1 MKIKTIGLG
10 ATKNTGNYNNLKVYF
25 EAELESDEY
34 IDTYMDALRA
44 LVATELDLG
53 DEFFTVRTEIR
64 NKKLELASLVTAID
78 AAKIQLEDFTN
89 KWHNL
94 LEYFG
99 ASHPDIGTLLT
110 GVAIV
115 KPINFDEIDD
125 GYDEDIDSFS
135 EILCPDF
142 PLLDEEGCDH
152 SF

>member
-1 MKIKTIGLG
+1 MKIKTIGFG

-25 EAELESDEY
+25 EAQLESDEY

-44 LVATELDLG
+44 LVAAELNLG
-53 DEFFTVRTEIR
+53 DEFSTVRAEIR
-64 NKKLELASLVTAID
+64 NKKRELASLVAAID
-78 AAKIQLEDFTN
+78 ASKIQLEDFTN

-110 GVAIV
+110 GVPIV

-125 GYDEDIDSFS
+125 GYDEEVDSFS
-135 EILCPDF
+135 DIPCSENLSNWRKI
-142 PLLDEEGCDH
+142 
-152 SF
+152 

>member
-1 MKIKTIGLG
+1 MIIKTIGFG

-44 LVATELDLG
+44 LVAEELDLG
-53 DEFFTVRTEIR
+53 DEFSTVRTQIR
-64 NKKLELASLVTAID
+64 NKKLELANLVAAID
-78 AAKIQLEDFTN
+78 VAKIQLEDFTN

-110 GVAIV
+110 GVLIV

-125 GYDEDIDSFS
+125 GYDEEVDAFSDIPCS
-135 EILCPDF
+135 ENLSNWRKI
-142 PLLDEEGCDH
+142 
-152 SF
+152 

>member
-1 MKIKTIGLG
+1 MKIKTIGFG
-10 ATKNTGNYNNLKVYF
+10 ATKNTGNYNSLKVYF
-25 EAELESDEY
+25 EAQLESDEY

-44 LVATELDLG
+44 LVAKELDLG
-53 DEFFTVRTEIR
+53 DEFSTVRAEIR
-64 NKKLELASLVTAID
+64 NKKRELADLVAAID
-78 AAKIQLEDFTN
+78 ASKIKLEDFTN

-125 GYDEDIDSFS
+125 RYDEEVDSFS
-135 EILCPDF
+135 DIFCPDF
-142 PLLDEEGCDH
+142 PLLDEDGCDRN
-152 SF
+152 F